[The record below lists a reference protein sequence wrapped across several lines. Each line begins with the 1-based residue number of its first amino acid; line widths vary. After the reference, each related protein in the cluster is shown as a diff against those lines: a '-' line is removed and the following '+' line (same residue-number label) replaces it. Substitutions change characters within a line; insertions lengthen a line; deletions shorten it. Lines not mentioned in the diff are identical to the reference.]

1 MKMIIINTEIAEKL
15 RILTFDKGNKL
26 NPIPGLVDGKEIYF
40 LQAELK
46 ENKLFA
52 KALANF
58 EVCEVKEIET
68 VEQKYFYS
76 KDVEV
81 LPTLTKDS
89 TTVYIVDSKE
99 VDPMTLTCKTILT
112 ESKIIP
118 K

>member
-52 KALANF
+52 KALADF

-68 VEQKYFYS
+68 IEQKYFDS

-81 LPTLTKDS
+81 LPTLTKDA
-89 TTVYIVDSKE
+89 TVYMVDKKE

-112 ESKIIP
+112 ESKIIT